1 MSTHGAAVRVSV
13 RVRPGASRTR
23 VGGAYGDSLVVAV
36 TAPPVDG
43 RATEA
48 CLRAVAEALGV
59 APRSVRLISGLT
71 NRTKILEVDGD
82 RGVILARLA
91 QLMGG

>member
-1 MSTHGAAVRVSV
+1 MTAGSVRVSV

-48 CLRAVAEALGV
+48 CLRAVAKALDV
-59 APRSVRLISGLT
+59 APRCVRLISGAT
-71 NRTKILEVDGD
+71 NRTKLLEVDGD
-82 RGVILARLA
+82 PEVIHARLVR
-91 QLMGG
+91 LMGG